1 MDHTKDVSPTQ
12 KDKPPL
18 VRKVGLPAGPIENVS
33 NKKKKRAREE
43 DSDNEIIDDRKRP
56 CIHLLDVAM
65 KVLKINSDKN
75 SKSKS
80 NTDTDERSSS
90 NENKDTNSSSGKETS
105 KSDTVSDKHSLSNK
119 SIDTKDSS
127 SKELSDESKAGTDE
141 HSASNKKLDT
151 TNGNNSNDEVPSK
164 SNTGTDEH
172 NSGDIDMDICD
183 EDTCS
188 NKESG
193 ASNSGTDKHSA
204 SDMIVDNC
212 DENSSSDENME
223 IRMARLIKRESA
235 WSVGS
240 DSSDE
245 DDDMDVSDAESWGYE
260 HMNDS
265 DTNDDEDYQY
275 ERPRGWKHIEAT
287 NTDDNNNSN
296 DDEHDGRLR
305 IQPIQ
310 PIHQDR
316 VKTRRPIIQED
327 VDDTSSED
335 ELEGDDCMSDAGC
348 VDVSSS
354 TAFPGCEYL
363 EKFTDSPGRIYILT
377 SGGKDVI
384 IKITTYDPPIL
395 FRVSVKNL
403 IRGSSVYAKFFG
415 YNEEIANGH
424 VWGDKDEERVFC
436 PSGTEIVYDDINPV
450 AMLTVLRAMHRYSC
464 YLRVE
469 LALLKDIAVIVDRFQ
484 LQGALELFMP
494 TWLSNAYLREDGKN
508 IPNHAELLDWVLYIT
523 WVFRAEK
530 DFRQATRGLIMDYYA
545 LPDPPKNPYTP
556 KSIYDA
562 IYNARRQVNGELQ
575 SAIMEHLWC
584 LNPGND
590 HRPHY
595 VRLCSHDF
603 RSELHTCFE
612 FTRSP
617 KRYKKSP
624 NGILLEVYK
633 VVRRAEIVGVRNAKH
648 AKCEL
653 YPHWALHGCEK
664 KIRECLGIGLDRRIV
679 RELSGCEHGSQYL
692 LWFNFD
698 AVNWPCKKWVGEGAD
713 EYPYQD
719 PFARGHEVEAKH
731 GCRS

>member
-33 NKKKKRAREE
+33 NKKKRAREE

-151 TNGNNSNDEVPSK
+151 TNGNNSNDE
-164 SNTGTDEH
+164 
-172 NSGDIDMDICD
+172 
-183 EDTCS
+183 
-188 NKESG
+188 
-193 ASNSGTDKHSA
+193 
-204 SDMIVDNC
+204 
-212 DENSSSDENME
+212 
-223 IRMARLIKRESA
+223 RESA

-260 HMNDS
+260 HMND
-265 DTNDDEDYQY
+265 T
-275 ERPRGWKHIEAT
+275 T

-296 DDEHDGRLR
+296 DDEDDGRLR
-305 IQPIQ
+305 IQLIQ
-310 PIHQDR
+310 PIHQDK

-354 TAFPGCEYL
+354 TAFPGCEFL
-363 EKFTDSPGRIYILT
+363 EKFADKPGHVHNLT
-377 SGGKDVI
+377 SGGKEVL
-384 IKITTYDPPIL
+384 IKITTYHPPTLICA
-395 FRVSVKNL
+395 SVNDL
-403 IRGSSVYAKFFG
+403 PLRSNVHAKIWG
-415 YNEEIANGH
+415 YKEETAA
-424 VWGDKDEERVFC
+424 EENVQLVFC
-436 PSGTEIVYDDINPV
+436 APRTEIVYDDINPV
-450 AMLTVLRAMHRYSC
+450 AMLWVLLAMRRSLYS
-464 YLRVE
+464 LRVE

-484 LQGALELFMP
+484 LQGVLEEVLP
-494 TWLSNAYLREDGKN
+494 IWLRYVYLREDGKN

-530 DFRQATRGLIMDYYA
+530 DFRQATRGLIIDYYA

-556 KSIYDA
+556 KSIYNA

-590 HRPHY
+590 HMPHY

-603 RSELHTCFE
+603 RPELNACFE

-633 VVRRAEIVGVRNAKH
+633 VVRRAEVVGMMNDTYPTCVIH
-648 AKCEL
+648 
-653 YPHWALHGCEK
+653 PHWVLHGCEK
-664 KIRECLGIGLDRRIV
+664 TIWECLGISLDGNIV
-679 RELSGCEHGSQYL
+679 EELSDSENESHSPLQ
-692 LWFNFD
+692 FNFD
-698 AVNWPCKKWVGEGAD
+698 AVNWPCTKWVGEGAD

-719 PFARGHEVEAKH
+719 ALARGHEVEAKH
-731 GCRS
+731 RSHS